1 MGCRGATHVC
11 VCLGGGGICSVRFIK
26 HYKAL
31 TAETEGQTSAKSAG
45 EYVVGQQRMAKE
57 GGPFGKFFQ
66 EKL

>member
-1 MGCRGATHVC
+1 
-11 VCLGGGGICSVRFIK
+11 VRFIK

-57 GGPFGKFFQ
+57 GDVDHLASSSKRSCFNAHICGIFDM
-66 EKL
+66 